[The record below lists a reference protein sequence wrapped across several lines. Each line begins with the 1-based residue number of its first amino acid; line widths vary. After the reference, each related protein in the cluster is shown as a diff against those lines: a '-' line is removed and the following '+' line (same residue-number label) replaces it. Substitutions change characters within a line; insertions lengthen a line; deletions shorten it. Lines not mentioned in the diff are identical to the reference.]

1 MRSLNILV
9 CIMLFIIPPGK
20 KRMMSSN
27 EQLITTATGEQEG
40 AAMPGTF
47 LALGDSYTIGESVA
61 EGDRFPVQ
69 AVKMLNAQGF
79 NFSSPEIIAKTGW
92 TTHDLLNAINN
103 KPLNNPFTVVSLL
116 IGVNNQYQGGSLEE
130 YRQEFKQLLEKAI
143 VLANH
148 QPRHVFVLSIP
159 DYSVTP
165 FANRLNQAGIAADID
180 RFNEENR
187 LVSEA
192 YKVHYI
198 NITDASRMVRVQP
211 HLLATDGLHY
221 AGAAYFT
228 WASLLVQEIKKTLP

>member
-1 MRSLNILV
+1 MRSLSILV
-9 CIMLFIIPPGK
+9 GIMLFIIPQEK
-20 KRMMSSN
+20 KRVMLSN
-27 EQLITTATGEQEG
+27 EQLITTAAGEMEG
-40 AAMPGTF
+40 AAMPATF

-69 AVKMLNAQGF
+69 AVKMLNEQGF
-79 NFSSPEIIAKTGW
+79 NFSVPEIIAKTGW

-103 KPLNNPFTVVSLL
+103 KPLHNPFTVVSLL
-116 IGVNNQYQGGSLEE
+116 IGVNNQYQGGSLEV
-130 YRQEFKQLLEKAI
+130 YKQEFKQLLEKAI

-148 QPRHVFVLSIP
+148 QPQHVFVLSIP

-165 FANRLNQAGIAADID
+165 FASHLNQAAIAAEID
-180 RFNEENR
+180 RFNEENHII
-187 LVSEA
+187 SEA

-198 NITDASRMVRVQP
+198 NITDASRMARVQP
-211 HLLATDGLHY
+211 HLLASDGLHY